1 MEGNIEQL
9 FEQESHENSHT
20 SPLELVPLPP
30 SAIIFHDGGALPN
43 KI

>member
-20 SPLELVPLPP
+20 SP
-30 SAIIFHDGGALPN
+30 SGACVFATECYYIP
-43 KI
+43 